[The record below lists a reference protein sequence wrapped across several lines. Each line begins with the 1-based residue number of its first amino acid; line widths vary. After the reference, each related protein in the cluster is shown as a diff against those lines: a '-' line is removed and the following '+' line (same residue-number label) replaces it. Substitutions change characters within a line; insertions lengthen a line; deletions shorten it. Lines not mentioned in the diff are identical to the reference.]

1 MRIAEGVLVRTC
13 LATKM
18 KSDWRF
24 AGRLVRPEASRLLLL
39 FLMTSGSTALLLINP
54 QIIRSFLDTA
64 KSGGNENTLLH
75 LSFAFI
81 GVVCVQQLISTL
93 QNYTG
98 DVVGWNTTNSLR
110 SSLFRHCLGLDL
122 SFHHRHGAGYLMER
136 IDGDVNVN
144 ELSGFLSL
152 FFVQIVGNVLL
163 LVGIQGFFFYFDW
176 RLGVVFLVFSA
187 ASLAALW
194 VVRNVAVPY
203 IGAYREQTGRLFG
216 FLEEHLAGAD
226 DIRTNRASRFSFS
239 RLESHY
245 SELKKRW
252 RISNLTILIS
262 RNLVIVVYTAGHIL
276 AVASSYYLFVEEKA
290 SIGVAYLIVHY
301 VRILLGPLQSIGN
314 QIEQLQTGLAC
325 IRRVQSLLATSSA
338 IPADI
343 KPADAK
349 LPDGPAAVVLRDVCF
364 GFSEDSLTL
373 RDISFE
379 LQPGETMGVMGIT
392 GAGKTTLG
400 RLILRLYEPRSGM
413 IRLGGVD
420 ARQLSPE
427 HLRQRVHMAPQEPH
441 IFHASIRE
449 NLTLYDRTIDDAAI
463 AEVLSDFNMDQ
474 WVGEFESGL
483 DTVLAPEQLSA
494 GQAQL
499 IGLAR
504 FFLRRPSVVV
514 LDEPTSKLDLATED
528 HVENAIT
535 RLAEISTCIVIS
547 HKARTLA
554 RAHRVL
560 ILEDGRVSESGEVAE
575 LRRNPASKFSQLSQ
589 SG

>member
-1 MRIAEGVLVRTC
+1 MRPLVTSR
-13 LATKM
+13 
-18 KSDWRF
+18 SDAHWRF
-24 AGRLVRPEASRLLLL
+24 ASRLVRPEASRLFLL
-39 FLMTSGSTALLLINP
+39 FLMTCSSTALVLANP
-54 QIIRSFLDTA
+54 QIIRSFIDTA
-64 KSGGNENTLLH
+64 KSGWELDTLLH

-81 GVVCVQQLISTL
+81 GVVCVQQMIATL
-93 QNYTG
+93 QNYTA

-110 SSLFRHCLGLDL
+110 SSLFRHCLRLDL
-122 SFHHRHGAGYLMER
+122 SFHHQHSAGYLMER
-136 IDGDVNVN
+136 IDGDVN

-163 LVGIQGFFFYFDW
+163 LVGTLAFFFYFDW
-176 RLGVVFLVFSA
+176 RLGAVFLVFSA

-226 DIRTNRASRFSFS
+226 DIRTNRASHFSFS
-239 RLESHY
+239 RLKSHY
-245 SELKKRW
+245 SELRKRW
-252 RISNLTILIS
+252 RISNLTILIG
-262 RNLVIVVYTAGHIL
+262 RNLVIVVSTVGHIL
-276 AVASSYYLFVEEKA
+276 AVAASYYLFVEEKA

-301 VRILLGPLQSIGN
+301 VRILLGPLQSIGS
-314 QIEQLQTGLAC
+314 QIEQLQTGLAS
-325 IRRVQSLLATSSA
+325 IRRVQGLLATSSA
-338 IPADI
+338 IPTDI

-349 LPDGPAAVVLRDVCF
+349 LPEGPAAVELRDVCF

-379 LQPGETMGVMGIT
+379 LPPGETLGVMGIT

-420 ARQLSPE
+420 AHQLSPE

-463 AEVLSDFNMDQ
+463 AEALSDFRMDQ
-474 WVGEFESGL
+474 WVHELESGL
-483 DTVLAPEQLSA
+483 DTVVAPEQLSA
-494 GQAQL
+494 GQSQL

-514 LDEPTSKLDLATED
+514 LDEPTSKLDLTTED

-535 RLAEISTCIVIS
+535 RLAEIATCIVIS
-547 HKARTLA
+547 HKARTLE

-560 ILEDGRVSESGEVAE
+560 ILEDGGVGESGEVAE

-589 SG
+589 NG